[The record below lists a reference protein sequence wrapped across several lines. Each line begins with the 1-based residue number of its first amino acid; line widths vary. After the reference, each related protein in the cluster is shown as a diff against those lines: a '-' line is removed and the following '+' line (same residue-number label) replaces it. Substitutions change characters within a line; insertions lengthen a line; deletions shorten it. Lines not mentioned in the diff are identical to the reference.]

1 MAMALRSPAAP
12 DGEPPEDTA
21 HASIME
27 AALKP
32 DATPKD
38 HTGTCRRNTQNATHP
53 TRKRAGNPAMARN
66 PSLWSSL
73 RTRPQAVVLLWC
85 LDQRERLALGADQ
98 GGHPAERGVE
108 RLTDDGGAECGSPGR
123 RCVAVLH
130 HEVDD

>member
-66 PSLWSSL
+66 PSISRRNMGPSYSSD
-73 RTRPQAVVLLWC
+73 RR
-85 LDQRERLALGADQ
+85 GASGAGPP
-98 GGHPAERGVE
+98 GGPGPPPHPSV
-108 RLTDDGGAECGSPGR
+108 TP
-123 RCVAVLH
+123 VH
-130 HEVDD
+130 